1 MFGIYLLGL
10 QCFRV
15 NEWLHQCQH
24 LNDRRHLQMAMNKY
38 LLKKFVY
45 TLSCAMAFLHTLKWG
60 ACSCLCLS
68 VRLFAAKQRIVC
80 FFFFLQLLLN
90 GFYALWT
97 IFIFHILSSNNH
109 FFFNSLRNCFLITF
123 TQKSQSTICF
133 RKMIFYDGFSARDW
147 IGLCLFGHYPKLICP
162 IIDNDGKLFNFSFKQ
177 LVNRSLCF
185 AVSALFMCVA
195 QNI

>member
-1 MFGIYLLGL
+1 MTFDSFVWFFPVLAVLFVWFIVYSIIFFFGFFISTENIIAIIFVFGIYLLGL

-109 FFFNSLRNCFLITF
+109 FFFSIHFEIVF
-123 TQKSQSTICF
+123 
-133 RKMIFYDGFSARDW
+133 
-147 IGLCLFGHYPKLICP
+147 
-162 IIDNDGKLFNFSFKQ
+162 
-177 LVNRSLCF
+177 
-185 AVSALFMCVA
+185 
-195 QNI
+195 

>member
-1 MFGIYLLGL
+1 
-10 QCFRV
+10 
-15 NEWLHQCQH
+15 
-24 LNDRRHLQMAMNKY
+24 MNKY

-80 FFFFLQLLLN
+80 FFFFFATAAKRFLCTVN
-90 GFYALWT
+90 YIYFSH
-97 IFIFHILSSNNH
+97 FIIKQP

-147 IGLCLFGHYPKLICP
+147 IALCLFGHYPKLICP

-185 AVSALFMCVA
+185 AVSALFMCAA

>member
-1 MFGIYLLGL
+1 MGSVFLLVL
-10 QCFRV
+10 
-15 NEWLHQCQH
+15 E
-24 LNDRRHLQMAMNKY
+24 
-38 LLKKFVY
+38 
-45 TLSCAMAFLHTLKWG
+45 CASVCCKATNCLFFLFLAT
-60 ACSCLCLS
+60 
-68 VRLFAAKQRIVC
+68 AAKR
-80 FFFFLQLLLN
+80 FLCTVN
-90 GFYALWT
+90 YIHFSH
-97 IFIFHILSSNNH
+97 FIIKQPF

-185 AVSALFMCVA
+185 AVSALFMCAA